1 MSIEKSIEFNR
12 DRIIV
17 NASDMAAIETRLFDA
32 GFPVAALMEKVAGRI
47 AQWLSQWL
55 QQTANSLP
63 NRPQIGVLVGP
74 GHNGGDALVVA
85 RELWLQGYPICLYR
99 PLDKAKSLTQAHLN
113 YAQSLG
119 IPILDRYDD
128 LKSCHLILDGL
139 FGFGQTRP
147 LEGDLAQLVTWLNQ
161 QPQPC
166 ISIDIPSGLHTDT
179 GEVLGVALRAEMT
192 LCLGLWKRGLLCDRA
207 LEYVGQV
214 QRIDFDIPQAD
225 IEAVL
230 GPSPAWQRITSDW
243 AKQALPLPRAQSTHK
258 YQQGHLLLIAGSG
271 QYAGAAILAALGAR
285 ASGVGMVTLAVPES
299 LKPLLNAQLPEAL
312 VLGCPETP
320 DGAIAQLPSNID
332 LSRYDAI
339 ALGPGL
345 TQNSPSLL
353 QQSLQH
359 RAPLILDADGLNL
372 LAAASDWQQGQP
384 ETTFWRNHPLILTP
398 HPGEFRRLFPN
409 LSQPS
414 PPEAAQQ
421 AAKQSGAILVLKGA
435 RVAIATPE
443 GQVHMNPH
451 STPALARGGSGD
463 VLTGLI
469 GGLVATG
476 ARQQRGRLPSL
487 VAAAVWWHAQGALQA
502 QKQRS
507 SLGVDAS
514 TLAQTLPDVLGPD
527 GAA

>member
-1 MSIEKSIEFNR
+1 MFIEFNG

-17 NASDMAAIETRLFDA
+17 SAAEMAAIETRIFEA
-32 GFPVAALMEKVAGRI
+32 GFPVAALMEKVASRM
-47 AQWLSQWL
+47 AQWLHQWL
-55 QQTANSLP
+55 HQTTNPLGHRAH
-63 NRPQIGVLVGP
+63 IGVLVGP
-74 GHNGGDALVVA
+74 GHNGGDALVIA
-85 RELWLQGYPICLYR
+85 RELWLQGYQISLYR

-119 IPILDRYDD
+119 IPVLDSYDN
-128 LKSCHLILDGL
+128 LKQCDLILDGL

-147 LEGDLAQLVTWLNQ
+147 LEGDLAQLITWLNQ

-166 ISIDIPSGLHTDT
+166 ISIDIPSGLHSDT
-179 GEVLGVALRAEMT
+179 GEVLGVGLRAEIT
-192 LCLGLWKRGLLCDRA
+192 LCLGLWKRGLFCDRA

-230 GPSPAWQRITSDW
+230 GSSPAWQRITSDW

-258 YQQGHLLLIAGSG
+258 YQQGHLLLIAGSS

-312 VLGCPETP
+312 VLGCRETSQ
-320 DGAIAQLPSNID
+320 GAIAELPPD
-332 LSRYDAI
+332 LDFNRYDAI

-345 TQNSPSLL
+345 SQETPSLL
-353 QQSLQH
+353 QQSLQQS
-359 RAPLILDADGLNL
+359 APLILDADGLNL

-384 ETTFWRNHPLILTP
+384 ESGFWHNSPLILTP
-398 HPGEFRRLFPN
+398 HPGEFRRLFPH

-414 PPEAAQQ
+414 AVEAAQQ
-421 AAKQSGAILVLKGA
+421 AAEQSGTIVVLKGA
-435 RVAIATPE
+435 RVAIATPD
-443 GQVHMNPH
+443 GQVQINPE

-476 ARQQRGRLPSL
+476 ARQQSPLPPL

-502 QKQRS
+502 QQQRS
-507 SLGVDAS
+507 SLGVDAW
-514 TLAQTLPDVLGPD
+514 TLAQTLPYVLGPD
-527 GAA
+527 GDT

>member
-1 MSIEKSIEFNR
+1 MSIEFND
-12 DRIIV
+12 DRILV
-17 NASDMAAIETRLFDA
+17 SAAEMAAIETRLFDA

-47 AQWLSQWL
+47 AQWLHQWL
-55 QQTANSLP
+55 QQTDKSLP

-119 IPILDRYDD
+119 IPILDSYED
-128 LKSCHLILDGL
+128 LKPCDLILDGL

-147 LEGDLAQLVTWLNQ
+147 LEGDLAQLITWLNQ

-179 GEVLGVALRAEMT
+179 GEVLGVALRAEIT

-230 GPSPAWQRITSDW
+230 GSSPAWQRITSDW
-243 AKQALPLPRAQSTHK
+243 AKQALPLPRAQATHK
-258 YQQGHLLLIAGSG
+258 YQQGHLLLIAGSS

-285 ASGVGMVTLAVPES
+285 ASGVGMMTLAVPES

-312 VLGCPETP
+312 VLGCRETSQ
-320 DGAIAQLPSNID
+320 GAIAALPPD
-332 LSRYDAI
+332 LDFNRYDAI

-345 TQNSPSLL
+345 SQETPSLL
-353 QQSLQH
+353 QQSLQQS
-359 RAPLILDADGLNL
+359 APLILDADGLNL

-384 ETTFWRNHPLILTP
+384 ERGFWRNQPLILTP

-409 LSQPS
+409 LSQPF
-414 PPEAAQQ
+414 PPDAAQQ
-421 AAKQSGAILVLKGA
+421 AASQSGAIIVLKGA

-443 GQVHMNPH
+443 GQVQINPH

-469 GGLVATG
+469 GGLIATG
-476 ARQQRGRLPSL
+476 ARQESPLPSL
-487 VAAAVWWHAQGALQA
+487 VAAAVWWHAQGAQMA

-507 SLGVDAS
+507 SLGVDAW
-514 TLAQTLPDVLGPD
+514 TLAQTLPYVLGPD
-527 GAA
+527 GDT